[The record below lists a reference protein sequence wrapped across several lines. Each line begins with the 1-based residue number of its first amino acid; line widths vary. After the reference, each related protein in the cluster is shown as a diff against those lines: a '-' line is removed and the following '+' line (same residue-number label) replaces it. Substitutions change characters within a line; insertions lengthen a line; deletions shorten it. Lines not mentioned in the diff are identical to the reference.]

1 MSGFSAVVP
10 LFLLIGIGYVAKR
23 TVFDARHLQGLNQF
37 VYYFAVP
44 ALLFNAS
51 RKLSLDDTFDAS
63 GLLGFLLGIFFTALV
78 AWGVSRWYFKPV
90 QPGLSVMH
98 ALTGVFSNYAYMGIP
113 LTFAVLG
120 DAAYGATV
128 SIVLLGN
135 ILLIGGAQLLLEWSQ
150 QSTTGWRSMAGVIER
165 SLLRSPIVLSTAL
178 GVSCSALQVSLPDVL
193 STTLD
198 MLAPAAIP
206 VALFCLGA
214 SLKFTHSG
222 TSPSELAWLVVL
234 KLFLHPLFT
243 LLSFWALG
251 VNSGTW
257 MQTSL
262 LLAALPTGA
271 LVHVV
276 AVKYTL
282 FEQPAS
288 QVVVVSTALSL
299 LTIAIWVEF
308 IPL

>member
-1 MSGFSAVVP
+1 MSGFNAVVP
-10 LFLLIGIGYVAKR
+10 LFLLIGIGYFAKR
-23 TVFDARHLQGLNQF
+23 TVFDARHLHGLNQF

-51 RKLSLDDTFDAS
+51 RKLSLADTFDGA
-63 GLLGFLLGIFFTALV
+63 GLLGFLLGIALTAAV
-78 AWGVSRWYFKPV
+78 AWGVSRWLFKPA
-90 QPGLSVMH
+90 QPGLNVMH

-120 DAAYGATV
+120 DGAYGATV

-150 QSTTGWRSMAGVIER
+150 QADSGWRSMVGVVER

-178 GVSCSALQVSLPDVL
+178 GVSCSALNITLPEVVAI
-193 STTLD
+193 SLD

-214 SLKFTHSG
+214 SLKFTRSG
-222 TSPSELAWLVVL
+222 TSLTELGWLVVL
-234 KLFLHPLFT
+234 KLFVHPLLT
-243 LLSFWALG
+243 LLSFTLLG
-251 VNSGTW
+251 VYEGVW
-257 MQTSL
+257 LQTSL

-276 AVKYTL
+276 AVKYAL

-299 LTIAIWVEF
+299 VTIAIWMEF